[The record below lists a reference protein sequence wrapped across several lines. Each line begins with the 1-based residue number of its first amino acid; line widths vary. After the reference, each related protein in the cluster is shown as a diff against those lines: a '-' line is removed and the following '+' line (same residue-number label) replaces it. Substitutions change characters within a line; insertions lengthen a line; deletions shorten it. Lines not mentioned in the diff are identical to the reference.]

1 MPSDWPGEAPAERA
15 PDGPDGTRVQ
25 GIQSVDRAASIL
37 ELLGR
42 LGTAGVSEVALEL
55 DVHKSTAFRLLG
67 ALEARGLV
75 EQSVSRG
82 KYELGIG
89 VLRLAN
95 AVYHRL
101 SIVQQARASLERLA
115 DDQGETVNLAV
126 QRSGWAVNL
135 DQAMGPSP
143 LASHDWIGNLT
154 PLHATASGKVFLAA
168 LTADERTAL
177 VGPGP
182 LPRFTDATVVDR
194 DRLDAELTQVATSGV
209 ASTRGELEDGL
220 NAAAVPVRD
229 HLGSVVASISVAGPA
244 FRFDPSDERVVADL
258 RRAGATVSERLGH
271 GPSSS

>member
-1 MPSDWPGEAPAERA
+1 MTAMSLESS
-15 PDGPDGTRVQ
+15 RVP

-42 LGTAGVSEVALEL
+42 TGSAGVSEVALEL
-55 DVHKSTAFRLLG
+55 DVHKSTAFRLLA

-82 KYELGIG
+82 KYQLGIG

-95 AVYHRL
+95 AVYNRL
-101 SIVQQARASLERLA
+101 SIVQQARPSLERLA

-168 LTADERTAL
+168 LTVEERTAL

-182 LPRFTDATVVDR
+182 LPRFTEATVVDR
-194 DRLDAELTQVATSGV
+194 DRLDAELAKV
-209 ASTRGELEDGL
+209 ASTGLASTHGELEDGL
-220 NAAAVPVRD
+220 NAAAVPVWD
-229 HLGSVVASISVAGPA
+229 HLGAVVASISVAGPA
-244 FRFDPSDERVVADL
+244 FRFDPTDERVVADL
-258 RRAGATVSERLGH
+258 RRAGAAVSERLGH
-271 GPSSS
+271 GPSSGLDSSS

>member
-1 MPSDWPGEAPAERA
+1 MPSDWPGEASADRA
-15 PDGPDGTRVQ
+15 PDGPEGTRVQ

-42 LGTAGVSEVALEL
+42 VGTAGVSEVALEL

-168 LTADERTAL
+168 LTPDERTAL

-182 LPRFTDATVVDR
+182 LPRFTGATVVDR
-194 DRLDAELTQVATSGV
+194 EQLDAELVGVAASGV

>member
-1 MPSDWPGEAPAERA
+1 MLGVGAETMTAMPSDA
-15 PDGPDGTRVQ
+15 RVP
-25 GIQSVDRAASIL
+25 GIQSVDRAAGIL

-42 LGTAGVSEVALEL
+42 TGSASVSEVAHEL
-55 DVHKSTAFRLLG
+55 DVHKSTAFRLLA

-82 KYELGIG
+82 RYQLGIG

-95 AVYHRL
+95 AVYNRL
-101 SIVQQARASLERLA
+101 SVVALARPSLERLA

-126 QRSGWAVNL
+126 ERSGWAVNL

-168 LTADERTAL
+168 LSVQDRTSL
-177 VGPGP
+177 IGDGP
-182 LPRFTDATVVDR
+182 LARFTDATVVDR
-194 DRLDAELTQVATSGV
+194 DRLDAELAEVAATGV
-209 ASTRGELEDGL
+209 ASTHGELEDGL
-220 NAAAVPVRD
+220 NAAAVPVWD
-229 HLGSVVASISVAGPA
+229 HLGAVVASISVAGPA
-244 FRFDPSDERVVADL
+244 FRFEPTDDRVVADL
-258 RRAGATVSERLGH
+258 RQAGAAVSERLGH

>member
-1 MPSDWPGEAPAERA
+1 MTAMSSDGFAESS
-15 PDGPDGTRVQ
+15 RVP

-42 LGTAGVSEVALEL
+42 TGSAGVSEVALEL

-82 KYELGIG
+82 KYQLGIG

-101 SIVQQARASLERLA
+101 SVVAQARPSLERLA
-115 DDQGETVNLAV
+115 DEQGETVNLAV

-168 LTADERTAL
+168 LSVEERTAL
-177 VGPGP
+177 VGVGP
-182 LPRFTDATVVDR
+182 LARFTDRTVVDR
-194 DRLDAELTQVATSGV
+194 DRLDAELVEVAASGV
-209 ASTRGELEDGL
+209 ASTYGELEDGL

-229 HLGSVVASISVAGPA
+229 HLGAVVASISVAGPA
-244 FRFDPSDERVVADL
+244 FRFDPADEGVVADL
-258 RRAGATVSERLGH
+258 RRAGAAVSERLGH
-271 GPSSS
+271 DPSSQRHESS

>member
-1 MPSDWPGEAPAERA
+1 MTGMASDWPDEAPAASGLE
-15 PDGPDGTRVQ
+15 GTRVQ

-42 LGTAGVSEVALEL
+42 TGSAGVSEVALEL

-82 KYELGIG
+82 KYQLGIG

-101 SIVQQARASLERLA
+101 SIVAQARASLERLA

-168 LTADERTAL
+168 LSVDERTAL

-182 LPRFTDATVVDR
+182 LRRFTETTVTDR
-194 DRLDAELTQVATSGV
+194 DRLDAELAQVASAGV

-220 NAAAVPVRD
+220 NAAAVPVWD
-229 HLGSVVASISVAGPA
+229 HRGAVVASISVAGPA
-244 FRFDPSDERVVADL
+244 FRFDPSDEQVVADL
-258 RRAGATVSERLGH
+258 LRAGAAVSERLGH
-271 GPSSS
+271 DPSSS

>member
-1 MPSDWPGEAPAERA
+1 MSSDGSPESS
-15 PDGPDGTRVQ
+15 RVP

-42 LGTAGVSEVALEL
+42 TGSAGVSEVALEL

-82 KYELGIG
+82 KYQLGIG

-101 SIVQQARASLERLA
+101 SVVPQARPSLERLA
-115 DDQGETVNLAV
+115 DAQGETVNLAV

-168 LTADERTAL
+168 LSVGGADGPGRARTAAAL
-177 VGPGP
+177 H
-182 LPRFTDATVVDR
+182 RR
-194 DRLDAELTQVATSGV
+194 DRWWTATGWTPSSSRSRRR
-209 ASTRGELEDGL
+209 ASRSTHGELEDGL

-229 HLGSVVASISVAGPA
+229 HLGAVVASISVAGPA
-244 FRFDPSDERVVADL
+244 FRFDPADEGVVADL
-258 RRAGATVSERLGH
+258 RRAGAAVSERLGH
-271 GPSSS
+271 DPLPAAHASS